1 MPSPGEAE
9 LPKVCCSECLAKILE
24 AMQSQQD
31 SLMTEEESPNEDHLS
46 PDDNINVVMGLEYQ
60 EMSDDDVIMIMGLNG
75 DINEDDDTSSNE
87 DDDTSSNEDDE
98 TSSNADDKNVLPGEQ
113 PKNN

>member
-24 AMQSQQD
+24 AMQSQQG

-46 PDDNINVVMGLEYQ
+46 PDDNINVVM
-60 EMSDDDVIMIMGLNG
+60 SDDDVIMIMGLNG
-75 DINEDDDTSSNE
+75 DISE

-98 TSSNADDKNVLPGEQ
+98 TSSNDDDKNVLPGEQ
-113 PKNN
+113 PKNI